1 MAKTSKN
8 ILDEARKEIK
18 QIDIDEAR
26 LLLDKGA
33 KIIDVR
39 ESDEWRQGHI
49 PQAIGI
55 PRGFLEIRVEEKV
68 PDRKTPVIMQC
79 ASGTRSAYASRAM
92 RELGYENVYNLTGGF
107 NAWKDRGLPWEADRQ
122 FTQDELTRYSRHF
135 VIPEV
140 GEKGQAKLLDSKVL
154 LLGAGA
160 LGSPVALYL
169 AAAGVGTLG
178 LVDFD
183 VVDLSNLQRQI
194 IHTVDRIGIPK
205 TESAQKQIAAMNPG
219 IKVIRHDVRLTSE
232 NVMEIIAPYD
242 VIVNCGDNF
251 PTRYLI
257 NDACVFAKKPLVDGA
272 IFRFEGNATVFY
284 ADKGGPCYRCLYPEP
299 GAARHGAVVR
309 GGRSARRAAGS
320 YRIDRGARSDQ
331 AAARCR
337 ASADRQDDL
346 LRHAVG
352 SRLRAYPEDSQGSEH
367 ARSAAR
373 IRRRPASST
382 TRDSADSDQAR
393 TMAHRRMRTP
403 HRRRRRAP
411 RLADHAHNRK
421 VQSGRLIK
429 GAHFFWGRVF
439 SWSCLFWSCGFLKA
453 RFFWSE

>member
-26 LLLDKGA
+26 RMLDKGA
-33 KIIDVR
+33 AIIDVR

-79 ASGTRSAYASRAM
+79 ASGTRSAYASRVM

-107 NAWKDRGLPWEADRQ
+107 NAWKDRGLPFEADRQ
-122 FTQDELTRYSRHF
+122 FSQDELTRYSRHF

-194 IHTVDRIGIPK
+194 IHTVDRVGMLK
-205 TESAQKQIAAMNPG
+205 TESAQKQIAAMNPA
-219 IKVIRHDVRLTSE
+219 IRVIRHDVRLTSE

-299 GAARHGAVVR
+299 APPDMAPSCAEAGVLGALPGLIGSIEALEAIKLLLGAGHPLIGKMVYFDTLSDRDYVRILKIRKDPACPVCSEHPTQTGLIDYEAFCGLGPSAAEANGGAADAHPAPAQA
-309 GGRSARRAAGS
+309 SS
-320 YRIDRGARSDQ
+320 
-331 AAARCR
+331 AAAR
-337 ASADRQDDL
+337 
-346 LRHAVG
+346 
-352 SRLRAYPEDSQGSEH
+352 
-367 ARSAAR
+367 
-373 IRRRPASST
+373 
-382 TRDSADSDQAR
+382 
-393 TMAHRRMRTP
+393 
-403 HRRRRRAP
+403 
-411 RLADHAHNRK
+411 
-421 VQSGRLIK
+421 
-429 GAHFFWGRVF
+429 
-439 SWSCLFWSCGFLKA
+439 
-453 RFFWSE
+453 

>member
-26 LLLDKGA
+26 RLLDKGA

-299 GAARHGAVVR
+299 APPDMAPSCAEAGVLGALPGLIGSIEALEAIKLLLGAGHPLIGKMIYFDTLSDRDYVR
-309 GGRSARRAAGS
+309 ILKIRKDPACPVCGEHPTQTGLIDYEAFCGLGPSADDGASSNAHAAPAQAAS
-320 YRIDRGARSDQ
+320 
-331 AAARCR
+331 AAAR
-337 ASADRQDDL
+337 
-346 LRHAVG
+346 
-352 SRLRAYPEDSQGSEH
+352 
-367 ARSAAR
+367 
-373 IRRRPASST
+373 
-382 TRDSADSDQAR
+382 
-393 TMAHRRMRTP
+393 
-403 HRRRRRAP
+403 
-411 RLADHAHNRK
+411 
-421 VQSGRLIK
+421 
-429 GAHFFWGRVF
+429 
-439 SWSCLFWSCGFLKA
+439 
-453 RFFWSE
+453 